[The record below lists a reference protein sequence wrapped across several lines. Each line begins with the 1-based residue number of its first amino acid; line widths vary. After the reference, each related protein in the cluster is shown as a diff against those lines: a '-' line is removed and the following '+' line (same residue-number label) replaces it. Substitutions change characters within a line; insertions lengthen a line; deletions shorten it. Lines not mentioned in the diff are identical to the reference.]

1 MNNST
6 TRESSKLGI
15 GLCLMTASIFGCS
28 IVMAKL
34 AYGYGMSPLTF
45 GAARAFAGVVVC
57 LGMAIALKSPW
68 RLPPSASSEVLPIT
82 FIFLMI
88 AFGYPLAMK
97 YIPASIASLIF
108 YLFPL
113 IVLAIGSFKERRFP
127 GIKRILI
134 YLTAF
139 VGLGIVLGPSLE
151 GLQWQGVVAGLVA
164 AMGAALFTL
173 KIPKIMSETN
183 GMVLNVYANALN
195 VVVLLGAA
203 WAFDMFMFPST
214 PEGWLVAA
222 LSGIFYG
229 VATAM
234 VVFAVNKT
242 GPALA
247 SIFFNVEPMVV
258 AILAALLFAEFLS
271 LIQYM
276 GMVIVVGALM
286 FASLRS
292 SR

>member
-1 MNNST
+1 VNNST